1 MKGEME
7 TSRTINYSGIFLS
20 CYADN
25 NTSCVHATKDHTL
38 VYVYSGKLLMEDR
51 GKEIIIILSIDV
63 KR

>member
-1 MKGEME
+1 ME
-7 TSRTINYSGIFLS
+7 ASRTINYSGIFLS

-51 GKEIIIILSIDV
+51 GKEIITILSIDV